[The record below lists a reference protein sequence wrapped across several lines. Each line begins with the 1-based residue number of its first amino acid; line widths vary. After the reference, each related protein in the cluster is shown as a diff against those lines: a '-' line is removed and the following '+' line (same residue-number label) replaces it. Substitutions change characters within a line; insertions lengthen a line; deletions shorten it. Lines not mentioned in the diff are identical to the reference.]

1 MAQNHLTLT
10 PKLLRTLQAQG
21 YKAGEAISDLIDNSI
36 DAKATTIR
44 IELIPRKV
52 EGKATN
58 ELQSLYII
66 DNGTGMTENRL
77 KEALTPGSETDH
89 LDTDLGVFGI
99 GLNAAA
105 SSFSSTFVVLTKHK
119 NDVHMFGEYDIN
131 KMERTNS
138 TAIELRPAKKK
149 EIEFFESKVDGL
161 TGTII
166 LIPETERRRERLA
179 DNPERVRALNNVLK
193 RELGLKFRKF
203 ISNSKNN
210 TGEVVPADLTIYV
223 NTDRVIAHDPMEPET
238 SEILYSKQ
246 HEMKYLDATSGEE
259 KSSSIKIEAYWIRTE
274 QPQQNDQG
282 FYIIRNGRDIR
293 HNDTLGIWRTHPS
306 HNRLRVELAFSSDLD
321 QLFNVNSQKNSI
333 EITQKIHDLLSKIYS
348 QHLRKH
354 ITAHI
359 SSTPD
364 EKSVKRKPVDKKSK
378 TIKKVMKETREQQDK
393 DNRVRDISKQTPISI
408 TKYEHEFVKYGAGGV
423 LFANAVIGDTL
434 VTKINEDSPLFQ
446 VYYNQS
452 EHDEAGYEYYIRLLM
467 AFSYEM
473 YLMEESNSPYRDG
486 VEHFLQAS
494 SNRIF
499 RMQVDLSTRVHED
512 VKRG

>member
-1 MAQNHLTLT
+1 MAQNNLTLT

-44 IELIPRKV
+44 IELVARKV
-52 EGKATN
+52 ENKATN

-66 DNGTGMTENRL
+66 DNGVGMAEDRL
-77 KEALTPGSETDH
+77 KQALTPGSETDH
-89 LDTDLGVFGI
+89 KDTDLGVFGI

-105 SSFSSTFVVLTKHK
+105 SSFSSRFVVLTK
-119 NDVHMFGEYDIN
+119 NRFDTHMYGEYDIN

-138 TAIELRPAKKK
+138 TAVELRPANKK
-149 EIEFFESKVDGL
+149 EVEFFESKVDGL

-203 ISNSKNN
+203 ISHS
-210 TGEVVPADLTIYV
+210 TDASGDAVPAELSIFV
-223 NTDRVIAHDPMEPET
+223 NTDRVVAIDPMEPDT
-238 SEILYSKQ
+238 SEVLYAKQ
-246 HEMKYLDATSGEE
+246 HEMTYTDANTGKE
-259 KSSSIKIEAYWIRTE
+259 KKGSMKIEAYWIRTE

-293 HNDTLGIWRTHPS
+293 HNDTLGIWRSHPS
-306 HNRLRVELAFSSDLD
+306 HNRLRIELAFQSDLD

-333 EITQKIHDLLSKIYS
+333 EITQKVHDLLSKIYS
-348 QHLRKH
+348 THLRKH
-354 ITAHI
+354 ITANI
-359 SSTPD
+359 SGTPE
-364 EKSVKRKPVDKKSK
+364 EKTVKRKPVDKKSK
-378 TIKKVMKETREQQDK
+378 TIRKVLRETKEQQNK
-393 DNRVRDISKQTPISI
+393 DNKVRDVSKNTPLSISKND
-408 TKYEHEFVKYGAGGV
+408 YEFVSYGAGGV
-423 LFANAVIGDTL
+423 LFANAIVNDTL
-434 VTKINEDSPLFQ
+434 ITKINEDSPLFK
-446 VYYNQS
+446 VYYENAEQN
-452 EHDEAGYEYYIRLLM
+452 EEAYENYIRLLM

-473 YLMEESNSPYRDG
+473 YLMEEANSPYRDG

-499 RMQVDLSTRVHED
+499 RMQVDFSTRTSED